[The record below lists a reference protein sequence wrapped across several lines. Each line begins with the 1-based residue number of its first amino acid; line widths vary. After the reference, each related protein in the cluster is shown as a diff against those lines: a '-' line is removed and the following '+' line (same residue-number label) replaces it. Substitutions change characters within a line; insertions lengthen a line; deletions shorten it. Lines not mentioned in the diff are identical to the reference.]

1 MRPSRLAICARLRR
15 PRVAKVTH
23 DHAAHHEHDAPAQPT
38 TTPPSHVRTYYIAAD
53 EVTWD
58 YAPAGRDLITGKP
71 FDARASMWTVPG
83 KHRLGSRYKKA
94 LYREYTDATFTK
106 LKPRDRAGCIS
117 ESWVRYCARASE
129 TRSKYIFAT
138 TLGAR

>member
-1 MRPSRLAICARLRR
+1 MSEQ
-15 PRVAKVTH
+15 VTH

-94 LYREYTDATFTK
+94 LPRIHRRDVHEAQAATAPARRIGIMGP
-106 LKPRDRAGCIS
+106 LL
-117 ESWVRYCARASE
+117 RASVE